1 MKRTGFLMI
10 MALILSAVPVGAQ
23 TVSKDGKL
31 LLLDKLTHKGNVN
44 AANPLSNLP
53 GTWWRTA
60 SYVSLFNLTTDQQKK
75 MDEVFQESRVRLITL
90 DADLKVQ
97 EVMLEPLMA
106 AERLDE
112 AKTLAQIDR
121 VAQARAELEK
131 ANARMLLGIRQV
143 MTAEQWTKLQK
154 GSFNVKFQFH

>member
-1 MKRTGFLMI
+1 VKAF
-10 MALILSAVPVGAQ
+10 
-23 TVSKDGKL
+23 D
-31 LLLDKLTHKGNVN
+31 LT
-44 AANPLSNLP
+44 A
-53 GTWWRTA
+53 
-60 SYVSLFNLTTDQQKK
+60 DQQKK

-90 DADLKVQ
+90 DGDLRTQ
-97 EVMLEPLMA
+97 EALLEPLMS

-143 MTAEQWTKLQK
+143 LTPEQRTILEKRESK
-154 GSFNVKFQFH
+154 IKSV

>member
-10 MALILSAVPVGAQ
+10 VVVLLATVPVEAQ

-31 LLLDKLTHKGNVN
+31 ALLDQLTHKGKEN
-44 AANPLSNLP
+44 AANPLSSLP

-60 SYVSLFNLTTDQQKK
+60 SYVSLFNLTPDQQKK

-143 MTAEQWTKLQK
+143 MTSEQWTKLQK
-154 GSFNVKFQFH
+154 SSFNLKFRFH